1 MFSDNQK
8 ISSRQLHTLLITDWL
23 GKVVLLLPASF
34 QGASAWTILAGTV
47 AGFAASELFLCLAVS
62 VADRGKRDFFF
73 CVKERLC
80 SWAALLLYLI
90 YGVYFLC
97 HGAIMLYL
105 CGRIGGTYLL
115 PETSGPLL
123 IALPAIVG
131 YYLARGGMEVRGR
144 ISELLAFL
152 IWWAFLFLLLFA
164 LPGVRPHH
172 LLAGGGIDAG
182 GLMSFSA
189 IVFASFGGVGA
200 LPLAFPQVV
209 TEGGKQERAKS
220 LRGAGGKALAMVA
233 FVLIIT
239 FLIGYGLF
247 GQEGMARLEW
257 PVITV
262 MSSTNLQGVFLQ
274 RWDVLLVGLLLFAMF
289 LSAGTGIYYVSTA
302 GETLGM
308 KRKPAQC
315 GAVALAYL
323 LAVFLSQMDGQRV
336 FSWYR
341 NISFRICVP
350 GMVLFVGILLL
361 AERTR
366 NHKRRADILDK
377 KAGDFNDKNEAELDS
392 LQSGIADMCD
402 FSDRVHCPGTGG
414 TPVSSGTGSGCEG

>member
-8 ISSRQLHTLLITDWL
+8 ISTRQLQTLLITDWL

-47 AGFAASELFLCLAVS
+47 AGFALSELFLCLTVS
-62 VADRGKRDFFF
+62 VAAGGKKDFFF
-73 CVKERLC
+73 YVKARLG
-80 SWAALLLYLI
+80 SGAALLLYLI

-115 PETSGPLL
+115 PEVGGSLL

-131 YYLARGGMEVRGR
+131 YYLARSGMEVRGR

-152 IWWAFLFLLLFA
+152 IWWAFLLLLLFA
-164 LPGVRPHH
+164 LPGVRPDH
-172 LLAGGGIDAG
+172 LSDGGGIAPG
-182 GLMSFSA
+182 GLMSFGG
-189 IVFASFGGVGA
+189 IVFASFGGIGA
-200 LPLAFPQVV
+200 LPLVFPQVV
-209 TEGGKQERAKS
+209 TECGKEERLKS
-220 LRGAGGKALAMVA
+220 LKSAGGKALAMVA
-233 FVLIIT
+233 LVLVIT
-239 FLIGYGLF
+239 FLMGYGLF

-289 LSAGTGIYYVSTA
+289 LSAGTGVYYVSVA

-308 KRKPAQC
+308 KRKPALY
-315 GAVALAYL
+315 GAVGLAYL
-323 LAVFLSQMDGQRV
+323 LAVFMNRMDGQRV
-336 FSWYR
+336 FSWYG

-350 GMVLFVGILLL
+350 GMVLLVVILLL
-361 AERTR
+361 TQRTR
-366 NHKRRADILDK
+366 NHRRREDILGK
-377 KAGDFNDKNEAELDS
+377 KGGDFNDKNEAELDS
-392 LQSGIADMCD
+392 L
-402 FSDRVHCPGTGG
+402 
-414 TPVSSGTGSGCEG
+414 

>member
-8 ISSRQLHTLLITDWL
+8 VSTRQLQTLLITDWL

-47 AGFAASELFLCLAVS
+47 VGFALSELFLCLTAH
-62 VADRGKRDFFF
+62 AANGQKTIFFTY
-73 CVKERLC
+73 VKERLC
-80 SWAALLLYLI
+80 NWAALLLYLI

-97 HGAIMLYL
+97 HAAIMLYL

-115 PETSGPLL
+115 PEASGPLM

-144 ISELLAFL
+144 VSELLAFL
-152 IWWAFLFLLLFA
+152 IWWAFLLLLLFA
-164 LPGVRPHH
+164 LPGVRPDH
-172 LLAGGGIDAG
+172 LSDGGGIDARG
-182 GLMSFSA
+182 VMSFSG
-189 IVFASFGGVGA
+189 IVFASFGGIGA

-209 TEGGKQERAKS
+209 AECGKEERPKS
-220 LRGAGGKALAMVA
+220 LKGAGGKALAMVA
-233 FVLIIT
+233 LVLVIT

-262 MSSTNLQGVFLQ
+262 MSSTNLQGVFLL
-274 RWDVLLVGLLLFAMF
+274 RWDVLLVGLLLFAMI
-289 LSAGTGIYYVSTA
+289 LSVGTGIYYVSVA

-308 KRKPAQC
+308 KQKPAQC

-323 LAVFLSQMDGQRV
+323 LAVFLSRMDGQRV

-350 GMVLFVGILLL
+350 GMVLFLVILLL
-361 AERTR
+361 TERTR
-366 NHKRRADILDK
+366 DHRRRADILEK

-392 LQSGIADMCD
+392 L
-402 FSDRVHCPGTGG
+402 
-414 TPVSSGTGSGCEG
+414 